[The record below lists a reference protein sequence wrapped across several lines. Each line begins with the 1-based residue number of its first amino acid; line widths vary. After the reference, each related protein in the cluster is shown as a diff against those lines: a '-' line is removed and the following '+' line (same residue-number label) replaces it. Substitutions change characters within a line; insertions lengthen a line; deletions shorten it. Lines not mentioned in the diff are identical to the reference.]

1 MSWTKLVIRYIQF
14 HKLKTVV
21 LVASIFL
28 TTFLPITILILLSEF
43 NEKII
48 SRAQSTPMVIGAE
61 GSPLDLTLHA
71 IYFSSKQ
78 PDPIR
83 FATIEE
89 IRQTGWARPVPI
101 YSRYTA
107 RQFPIVGTSLDYFQF
122 RNLPLAE
129 GESLSRLGDCVLGS
143 EVARQLQLGP
153 GDRLL
158 SDPENILDLAGHYPL
173 KMLVRGVLE
182 PSSTPDDWGVFVDLK
197 TSWVIE
203 GLGHGHQNLEE
214 ETDDLK
220 VEVRSDGTLQAT
232 AAVLPYMEITDN
244 NIDSFHFHGETADFP
259 ITAVIAVAP
268 DEKNETLLMGHF
280 QVVDNETQL
289 VQPVVVIDELMSLV
303 FQVKKF
309 FDLNAVLIA
318 LATLFLLILVLV
330 LSQRLRMREMQT
342 MFKLGCSRG
351 TILRLQFSEIAI
363 LFLVSSVLVALAV
376 WGVWLMAGNVVQ
388 SLLIGSQG

>member
-1 MSWTKLVIRYIQF
+1 MSWTRLVIRYIQY

-28 TTFLPITILILLSEF
+28 TTFLPLTILILLGEF

-48 SRAQSTPMVIGAE
+48 SRARSTPMVIGAE

-71 IYFSSKQ
+71 LYFSSKR
-78 PDPIR
+78 PAPIR
-83 FATIEE
+83 FATVEE
-89 IRQTGWARPVPI
+89 VRQTGWARPVPL

-107 RQFPIVGTSLDYFQF
+107 RQFPIVGTNLAYFEF

-143 EVARQLQLGP
+143 EVARQLQLRP

-158 SDPENILDLAGHYPL
+158 SDPENVLDLAGHYPL

-203 GLGHGHQNLEE
+203 GLGHGHQNLAE

-232 AAVLPYMEITDN
+232 AAVLPYMEITDQ
-244 NIDSFHFHGETADFP
+244 NIDSFHFHGATADFP
-259 ITAVIAVAP
+259 ITAVIAVSP
-268 DEKNETLLMGHF
+268 DEKSETLLMGHF
-280 QVVDNETQL
+280 QGMENETQL
-289 VQPVVVIDELMSLV
+289 VRPVVVIDELMSLV

-309 FDLNAVLIA
+309 FDLNAILIA
-318 LATLFLLILVLV
+318 MATLFLLILVLV
-330 LSQRLRMREMQT
+330 LSQRLRTREMQT

-351 TILRLQFSEIAI
+351 TLLLLQFSEIAI
-363 LFLVSSVLVALAV
+363 LFLFSSLLVALAI
-376 WGVWLMAGNVVQ
+376 WGVWMMAGNVVQ
-388 SLLIGSQG
+388 SLLIGGQG